1 MKTLNSRFKGNT
13 LDLGRSVAVKTVGR
27 PSVPGGSALGDTAM
41 RHFRRSPRV
50 LTCRN
55 TPRTASPSGACAA
68 STKLGYLSEFQWTTC
83 SWREERDATPASL
96 SKTVSK
102 RRSKRSSGTGVR
114 VTRARAH
121 VRRAGHENPDRSR
134 LFAPVRKPKQRGE
147 GARVAS
153 QGAVTGRWG
162 SRGWGSHTPRQL
174 RPACPA
180 CPARLRP
187 LFRATGV
194 PNGKLGRGRA
204 GEPAGE
210 PRSPKSLDGK
220 ATSAGL
226 TEGRCP
232 RGRGGEGGS

>member
-27 PSVPGGSALGDTAM
+27 PSVPGGSALSDTAM

-83 SWREERDATPASL
+83 SWKGGTRRDAGVIVQNSL
-96 SKTVSK
+96 EAEEQTQQ
-102 RRSKRSSGTGVR
+102 RHRCAGD
-114 VTRARAH
+114 ARAH

-162 SRGWGSHTPRQL
+162 SRGWGSRTPRQL

-194 PNGKLGRGRA
+194 PDGKLGRGPA

-210 PRSPKSLDGK
+210 PRSPKTPDGK